1 MYVFLYKV
9 VLRRM
14 IVAHLYDQLFGH
26 VKQLLLNA
34 NAQLLA
40 EFVVQLKWK
49 ILTAEIIMETSTVNP
64 DGDTVGWDT

>member
-14 IVAHLYDQLFGH
+14 IVAHLYDQHFGH
-26 VKQLLLNA
+26 VKQPLLNA

-40 EFVVQLKWK
+40 EFVV
-49 ILTAEIIMETSTVNP
+49 
-64 DGDTVGWDT
+64 